1 MNNPI
6 LSHIQ
11 LAARLTDYLYDASLM
26 SSNSAQAL
34 FDVLADALASRP
46 DVVASVSEELDA
58 IHTDFAAPNNDAK
71 DTTGVRYS
79 NEEVK

>member
-26 SSNSAQAL
+26 SSTSAQAL

-46 DVVASVSEELDA
+46 DVVASVSEELNM
-58 IHTDFAAPNNDAK
+58 IH
-71 DTTGVRYS
+71 
-79 NEEVK
+79 EEVK